1 MKYFILILSFILS
14 IIIPTSTFSND
25 ELISKLQ
32 SGGNIVFIRHAL
44 APGNGD
50 PDKIDLNDCKTQRN
64 LNKTG
69 IDQSKRIGLFF
80 EKNNIPIDG
89 VLSSEWCRCKDTA
102 KYAFKNF
109 KTFRGLNSFYDE
121 KFNKF
126 KKKQIDDLQKFIK
139 DWDENKN
146 LILVT
151 HYVVIS
157 EILNIGVSSGEIVL
171 SNKNF
176 DVIGRLE
183 TLNDH

>member
-50 PDKIDLNDCKTQRN
+50 PDNIDLNNCKTQRN

-80 EKNNIPIDG
+80 EKNNIPIDK

-102 KYAFKNF
+102 KYAFRNF
-109 KTFRGLNSFYDE
+109 QTFKALNSFYDE
-121 KFNKF
+121 KFYKF
-126 KKKQIDDLQKFIK
+126 KNKQIKDLQKYIK
-139 DWDENKN
+139 DWDGNKN

-157 EILNIGVSSGEIVL
+157 EMLNIGVSSGEIVI
-171 SNKNF
+171 SNKNYNI
-176 DVIGRLE
+176 IGSID
-183 TLNDH
+183 TQ

>member
-14 IIIPTSTFSND
+14 IIFPPSTFSSD
-25 ELISKLQ
+25 ELILKLQ

-50 PDKIDLNDCKTQRN
+50 PDNIDLNDCKTQRN

-80 EKNNIPIDG
+80 EKNNIPIDK

-102 KYAFKNF
+102 KYAFKHF
-109 KTFRGLNSFYDE
+109 KTFNGLNSFYDE
-121 KFNKF
+121 KFSKF
-126 KKKQIDDLQKFIK
+126 KKKQIKDLQKYIK
-139 DWDENKN
+139 EWDGNKN

-157 EILNIGVSSGEIVL
+157 EMLNIGASSGEIVIT
-171 SNKNF
+171 NKHYSI
-176 DVIGRLE
+176 IGSID
-183 TLNDH
+183 TL

>member
-1 MKYFILILSFILS
+1 MKYFILILYLILS
-14 IIIPTSTFSND
+14 IIFPTSSFSKD

-50 PDKIDLNDCKTQRN
+50 PDNIDLNDCNTQRN
-64 LNKTG
+64 LSEKG
-69 IDQSKRIGLFF
+69 IKQSIKIGDFF
-80 EKNNIPIDG
+80 RKNNIPINN

-109 KTFRGLNSFYDE
+109 KTFEALNSFYDE
-121 KFNKF
+121 KFYKF
-126 KKKQIDDLQKFIK
+126 KDKQINDLKKFIE
-139 DWDENKN
+139 DWDENHN

-157 EILNIGVSSGEIVL
+157 EILNIGVSSGEIVV
-171 SNKNF
+171 SNKNYKI
-176 DVIGRLE
+176 IGSID
-183 TLNDH
+183 TK

>member
-50 PDKIDLNDCKTQRN
+50 PDNIDLNNCKTQRN

-121 KFNKF
+121 KFYKF
-126 KKKQIDDLQKFIK
+126 KNKQIKDLQKYIK
-139 DWDENKN
+139 DWDGNKN

-157 EILNIGVSSGEIVL
+157 EMLNIGVSSGEIVI
-171 SNKNF
+171 SNKNYNI
-176 DVIGRLE
+176 IGSID
-183 TLNDH
+183 TQ